1 MLKSFLKVA
10 ALSVVACVF
19 FACGDKSDSV
29 PVVEACPEG
38 FVCDTT
44 YVNAKAYSFVYYSG
58 KNKLDTITE
67 TTDKISCDIWNGY
80 FECTL
85 RKSYSCQ
92 KAMVTKMSVQ
102 FSNDKKRAKHK
113 TIEIKVGDTT
123 YINYGKHRLTNF
135 IPPYHE
141 IPPFNAEKMKE
152 AFDTVIVE
160 KPVYSDTKLTGD
172 SRKFLDYY
180 RIEGSELP
188 SWVHISRTSGKM
200 VVFDGNDGTPS
211 VDTTIV
217 SLDGYEQVLAMDCF
231 RVSYVKYPK
240 DLVMYRSKIHVYGD
254 TAEIPQNDTT
264 IKWMAH
270 YTDMYGVEDSLQIE
284 TLFRINRKK

>member
-1 MLKSFLKVA
+1 MLNSSLKVVFIA
-10 ALSVVACVF
+10 FVASVF

-29 PVVEACPEG
+29 PIVEACPEG

-67 TTDKISCDIWNGY
+67 TTDKISCDIWNGF

-85 RKSYSCQ
+85 RKFYSCQ
-92 KAMVTKMSVQ
+92 KVMVTKMSVQ
-102 FSNDKKRAKHK
+102 FSNDKKRVKHK

-180 RIEGSELP
+180 RIEGSKLP

-200 VVFDGNDGTPS
+200 VVFDGKDGTSS

-217 SLDGYEQVLAMDCF
+217 SLDGYEQAFVLDCF
-231 RVSYVKYPK
+231 GVSYLKYPK
-240 DLVMYRSKIHVYGD
+240 DLVMYKSKIHVYGD

>member
-1 MLKSFLKVA
+1 
-10 ALSVVACVF
+10 
-19 FACGDKSDSV
+19 
-29 PVVEACPEG
+29 
-38 FVCDTT
+38 
-44 YVNAKAYSFVYYSG
+44 
-58 KNKLDTITE
+58 
-67 TTDKISCDIWNGY
+67 
-80 FECTL
+80 
-85 RKSYSCQ
+85 
-92 KAMVTKMSVQ
+92 MVTKMSVQ

-200 VVFDGNDGTPS
+200 VVFDGKDGTPS

-270 YTDMYGVEDSLQIE
+270 YTDMYGIEDSLQIK
-284 TLFRINRKK
+284 TLFKINRKK

>member
-1 MLKSFLKVA
+1 MFKFLAKFLTLIGA
-10 ALSVVACVF
+10 TCIF
-19 FACGDKSDSV
+19 FACGDKSGSV

-85 RKSYSCQ
+85 RKFYSCQ
-92 KAMVTKMSVQ
+92 KVMLTKMSVQ

-113 TIEIKVGDTT
+113 TIEVKVGDTT

-200 VVFDGNDGTPS
+200 VVFDGKDGTPS

-284 TLFRINRKK
+284 TLFRIKRK

>member
-92 KAMVTKMSVQ
+92 KAMLTKMSVQ

-254 TAEIPQNDTT
+254 TAEILQKDTT

-270 YTDMYGVEDSLQIE
+270 YTDMYGIEDSLQIE

>member
-1 MLKSFLKVA
+1 MFKFLAKFLTLIGA
-10 ALSVVACVF
+10 TCIF

-29 PVVEACPEG
+29 PIVEACPEG

-67 TTDKISCDIWNGY
+67 TTDKISCDIWNGF

-85 RKSYSCQ
+85 RKFYSCQ
-92 KAMVTKMSVQ
+92 KVMVTKMSVQ
-102 FSNDKKRAKHK
+102 FSNDKKRVKHK

-180 RIEGSELP
+180 RIEGSKLP

-200 VVFDGNDGTPS
+200 VVFDGKDGTSS

-217 SLDGYEQVLAMDCF
+217 SLDGYEQAFVLDCF
-231 RVSYVKYPK
+231 GVSYLKYPK
-240 DLVMYRSKIHVYGD
+240 DLVMYKSKIHVYGD
-254 TAEIPQNDTT
+254 TAEIPQNDTI

-284 TLFRINRKK
+284 TLFRIKRK

>member
-1 MLKSFLKVA
+1 MLNNSLKVVFIA
-10 ALSVVACVF
+10 FVACVF

-85 RKSYSCQ
+85 RKFYSCQ
-92 KAMVTKMSVQ
+92 KVMVTKMSVQ
-102 FSNDKKRAKHK
+102 FSNEKKRVKHK

-123 YINYGKHRLTNF
+123 YINYGKRRLTNF

-160 KPVYSDTKLTGD
+160 KTVYSDAKLTGD

-180 RIEGSELP
+180 RIEGSKLP

-200 VVFDGNDGTPS
+200 VVFDGKDGTSS

-217 SLDGYEQVLAMDCF
+217 SLDGYEQAFVLDCF
-231 RVSYVKYPK
+231 GVSYVKYPK
-240 DLVMYRSKIHVYGD
+240 DLVMYKSKIHVYGD

-264 IKWMAH
+264 IKWLAH
-270 YTDMYGVEDSLQIE
+270 YTDMYGVEDSLQIK

>member
-29 PVVEACPEG
+29 PVVEACLEG